1 MECAKEI
8 TCRATIDKNME
19 RMGRLLG
26 LETNV
31 QTVFAS
37 LYYTSGFALTAL
49 SGGMDAWPTALAWKM
64 QVTNAK
70 NVVNRALMFWILV
83 PFDLAF

>member
-37 LYYTSGFALTAL
+37 SCYSTGFALTAV
-49 SGGMDAWPTALAWKM
+49 GGDTVACPTALVWKVWSPM
-64 QVTNAK
+64 RKIQ
-70 NVVNRALMFWILV
+70 
-83 PFDLAF
+83 